1 MEFIPGLLHQA
12 VKTKEKAQHV
22 LNSTYF
28 ISKFFETG
36 HYSGETSSSTEV
48 GEGSSPLLKPIRMT
62 LQRFLDDDKLT
73 DECWNSEMREVELWE
88 NERYG
93 GSMQSLY
100 SESYPSASASMQKG
114 WGKHNLRV
122 GERGAWTRSRD
133 GSNVATGGGIGH
145 EGSGEVRFVSLHDS
159 DSLLLFFLL
168 KTDEC

>member
-1 MEFIPGLLHQA
+1 MDSIPGLLHQA
-12 VKTKEKAQHV
+12 VKMKERAQRV
-22 LNSTYF
+22 LTSSYF

-36 HYSGETSSSTEV
+36 RCLESPTEV
-48 GEGSSPLLKPIRMT
+48 EEGSSLRLKPVRMI

-100 SESYPSASASMQKG
+100 SESYPSVSGSMQKG

-122 GERGAWTRSRD
+122 VERGAWTRSRD
-133 GSNVATGGGIGH
+133 GSNMATGGGIGH
-145 EGSGEVRFVSLHDS
+145 EASGEVRFVVVLQSK
-159 DSLLLFFLL
+159 LFF
-168 KTDEC
+168 